1 MSESE
6 PFKCRTETRKR
17 HSEQEN
23 VFESEQCKS
32 GIYLLSMLLVVVCVF
47 SQDWSEQCCKI
58 ELMRGIQ
65 IIQIPSENLVT
76 SHTREYL
83 GFTKHNVNQQDY

>member
-32 GIYLLSMLLVVVCVF
+32 GIYLLSMLLVLCVCLVKTGLN
-47 SQDWSEQCCKI
+47 SVAEI

>member
-32 GIYLLSMLLVVVCVF
+32 GIYLLSEDVVGGCVCLVKTGLNSVVRL
-47 SQDWSEQCCKI
+47 S
-58 ELMRGIQ
+58 
-65 IIQIPSENLVT
+65 
-76 SHTREYL
+76 
-83 GFTKHNVNQQDY
+83 